1 MWPVPQL
8 DLSQGKTAVCSLVER
23 YVSYSELAPCLFENS
38 ESYKESQILVNKM
51 YEA

>member
-23 YVSYSELAPCLFENS
+23 HVSYSELAPCLFENT
-38 ESYKESQILVNKM
+38 ESQILANKM